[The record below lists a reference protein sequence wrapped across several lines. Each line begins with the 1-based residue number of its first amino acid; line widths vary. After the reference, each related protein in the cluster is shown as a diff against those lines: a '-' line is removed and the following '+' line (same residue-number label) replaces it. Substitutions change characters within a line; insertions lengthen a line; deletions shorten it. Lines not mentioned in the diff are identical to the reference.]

1 MVMQNFNKSLIFIS
15 FIFFLSILGCTGIT
29 PSNDKVVELENTGES
44 SVWVNKSEAEKLSS
58 GKLFGDTGIPLL
70 GNSNSSN
77 QSGGAGIGVNVYL
90 WRASLDTTS
99 FLPLMSADPFG
110 GVIITD
116 WYSPPETPEERFKLT
131 IYILDR
137 ELRADGVKVSLFKQE
152 KSLQKIWET
161 KLINPNTNTKIENA
175 ILNRA
180 RELRIAS
187 VGSQN

>member
-1 MVMQNFNKSLIFIS
+1 MIKYKFSKSLLLMIFIL
-15 FIFFLSILGCTGIT
+15 FLGNIGCSGVT
-29 PSNDKVVELENTGES
+29 PTNDKIVELENTGES
-44 SVWVNKSEAEKLSS
+44 SVWVNQSEADRLNS

-70 GNSNSSN
+70 GGSGSSSQN
-77 QSGGAGIGVNVYL
+77 GGGGIGVNVYL

-116 WYSPPETPEERFKLT
+116 WYSPPETPKERFKLT
-131 IYILDR
+131 IYILDK
-137 ELRADGVKVSLFKQE
+137 ELRADGVKVSLFKQQ

-161 KLINPNTNTKIENA
+161 KTINPNTNTKIENA

>member
-1 MVMQNFNKSLIFIS
+1 MIKYKSIKFLLLLLFIL
-15 FIFFLSILGCTGIT
+15 FLGNMGCSGVSPT
-29 PSNDKVVELENTGES
+29 NDKVVELENTGES
-44 SVWVNKSEAEKLSS
+44 SVWVNQSEADRLSS

-70 GNSNSSN
+70 GGSNSSSQN
-77 QSGGAGIGVNVYL
+77 GGGGIGVNVYL

-116 WYSPPETPEERFKLT
+116 WYSPPETPQERFKLT
-131 IYILDR
+131 IYILDK
-137 ELRADGVKVSLFKQE
+137 ELRADGVKVSLFKQQ

-161 KLINPNTNTKIENA
+161 KTINPNTNTKIENA

-187 VGSQN
+187 VGTQN